1 MSSVAAT
8 LGNIGP
14 GLGGVGPMR
23 NYAAIPDAGKWVLS
37 LFMMMGRLEL
47 YTVVLLLLP
56 ETWKR

>member
-1 MSSVAAT
+1 
-8 LGNIGP
+8 
-14 GLGGVGPMR
+14 MR